1 MEKFTH
7 FVSVSSDDV

>member
-1 MEKFTH
+1 MGKFTH